1 MEARPMKIPAI
12 LIEGVTNSAVT
23 EDGRYMALTLREPS
37 GMSFTLGVPGGE
49 VPHLIDRAA
58 RALSDRERILR
69 PDGSARFVA
78 TWWNLIRQGE
88 EGNFVL
94 SFTFGTGGALSFVL
108 TDDMVARLQDTL
120 CCLIGSAASNG
131 DVGVRTEKV

>member
-1 MEARPMKIPAI
+1 MKIPAI
-12 LIEGVTNSAVT
+12 LIEGVTTSSVT

-108 TDDMVARLQDTL
+108 TDDMVARLKDTL
-120 CCLIGSAASNG
+120 CCHIGSAAPNR
-131 DVGVRTEKV
+131 DVGVRTEKA